1 MALGASDILARLAL
15 ATEPVELPGGGTV
28 IVRELSVAQRGQFAD
43 LIRTGAAP
51 VLPWLVVQAVVDENG
66 ERVFGPGDEEKV
78 AAGSPKI
85 LEVIGQAVLRLSGM
99 SREEGDTSGEG

>member
-43 LIRTGAAP
+43 IVRGGTTP
-51 VLPWLVVQAVVDENG
+51 ILPWLVCQCVVDETG
-66 ERVFGPGDEEKV
+66 QRLFGAGDEAKI
-78 AAGSPKI
+78 ADGSPKV
-85 LEVIGQAVLRLSGM
+85 LEVIGQAVMRLSGM
-99 SREEGDTSGEG
+99 SREEGDGPGEG